1 MNTSPVETLEGAA
14 AYFNYA
20 NNPTMLQGIFWLMCG
35 VMVLVV
41 LSSIVHEISVGRK
54 HRKR

>member
-1 MNTSPVETLEGAA
+1 MNTSPVESFDGAGA
-14 AYFNYA
+14 IFNFA
-20 NNPTMLQGIFWLMCG
+20 NNPAMLHAIFWMMCA

-41 LSSIVHEISVGRK
+41 LGSIVHEISVGRR